1 MNKKVKLF
9 EAFAGIGSQYRALNN
24 ISKKKHWDIEVVGM
38 IEWFIPAIS
47 AYIEIHSD
55 TNVNKYVNSNKREEI
70 KDIAYIFIRLFYNTL
85 KIIIKKKYTICQ
97 EKKN

>member
-24 ISKKKHWDIEVVGM
+24 IGKKKHWDIEVVGM

-47 AYIEIHSD
+47 AYIEIHGD
-55 TNVNKYVNSNKREEI
+55 DNINKYINLNKI
-70 KDIAYIFIRLFYNTL
+70 WNNYQSIV
-85 KIIIKKKYTICQ
+85 
-97 EKKN
+97 